1 MVRHTSYSGC
11 RSMANIHI
19 VQNMIVSRQL
29 RKKNIIEY
37 LLYMWQV
44 EDLLRGA
51 QLDADALATKVLA
64 GAALP
69 QSTVTAWR
77 EWYSGLADM
86 MRLEGV
92 TETGHL
98 GINNSILQEITELH
112 KRLLELE
119 AMEQYKEK
127 YYKALPFIV
136 EFRGKSGKKDCSE
149 IESGLDFLYEIWL
162 LKLQKRKISDQTQ
175 KVIDAIGGML
185 SMLAGYFVQYE
196 SGELDFDELE

>member
-1 MVRHTSYSGC
+1 
-11 RSMANIHI
+11 
-19 VQNMIVSRQL
+19 MIVSRQL

-77 EWYSGLADM
+77 EWYCGLADM